1 VLQHGDNC
9 RPSAAYRLDV
19 LPLLVGAS
27 TARTQRTAWQGASP
41 VLVADVAGASPVLVQ
56 MWQGR
61 AQSRCRCGGLT
72 CLELL
77 VCRAL
82 SEVLCKSG

>member
-1 VLQHGDNC
+1 M
-9 RPSAAYRLDV
+9 RPTYRLDV

-41 VLVADVAGASPVLVQ
+41 VLVQ
-56 MWQGR
+56 MWQGQAQVMLQLWQGR
-61 AQSRCRCGGLT
+61 AQPRCRCGGLT